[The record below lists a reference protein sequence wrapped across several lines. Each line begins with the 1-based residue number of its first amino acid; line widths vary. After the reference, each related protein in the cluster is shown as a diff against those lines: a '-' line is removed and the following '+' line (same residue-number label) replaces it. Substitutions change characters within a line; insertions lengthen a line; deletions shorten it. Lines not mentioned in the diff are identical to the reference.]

1 MSASISITRDI
12 ALYALAVHS
21 MRGFDLS
28 SALGSQV
35 LRMPESARLLFS
47 FHFVGK
53 TLRRSVEAAVVFSD
67 TECPETCA
75 FRRVTECVSAAQGIG
90 WDLNESHFLPVVAPD
105 GTRGKVAL
113 SAPRM
118 TCHVAVA
125 PACSEAAGPLH
136 NALVSGGGSLLKS
149 SAGTAVDEIM
159 KIGGWKTEQ
168 PARYHIGATT
178 SVPARATGRMR
189 DGPSKRERESDYETA
204 TDVPH
209 SLAFEEDF
217 ASCTRR

>member
-125 PACSEAAGPLH
+125 PACSEAGQTTTQCTRFE
-136 NALVSGGGSLLKS
+136 NKGDSLSKS
-149 SAGTAVDEIM
+149 FWRGADEIV
-159 KIGGWKTEQ
+159 KIGGWK
-168 PARYHIGATT
+168 
-178 SVPARATGRMR
+178 
-189 DGPSKRERESDYETA
+189 KRNR
-204 TDVPH
+204 
-209 SLAFEEDF
+209 
-217 ASCTRR
+217 